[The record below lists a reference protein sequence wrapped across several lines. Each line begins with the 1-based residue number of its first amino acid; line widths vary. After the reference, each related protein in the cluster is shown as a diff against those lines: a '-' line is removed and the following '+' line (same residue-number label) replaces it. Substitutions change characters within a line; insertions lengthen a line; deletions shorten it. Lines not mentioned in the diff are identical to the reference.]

1 MTGATGVRYG
11 LVGAGYLG
19 KALARS
25 FAALPGASITAVFDP
40 ADAETVAAQFGAR
53 VELDWRALCAADDV
67 DVVVI
72 ASPNWAHHEQAVE
85 AAKNGKA
92 VFCEKPVALSYAH
105 ASEMID
111 ACSEAG
117 VLFMA
122 GHVTHFMSGVRRA
135 KQLIADGTIGDLV
148 FVRAIRNTWE
158 GARSAVSWKKQRA
171 ASGGHLYH
179 HIHELDLVQALLGPA
194 TIATMVGGN
203 VAHHGPNDGD
213 EEDLMLLSL
222 EFAGSSFAALEYGS
236 AFRWPEHFVLIQGT
250 KGAIRLGMEGD
261 GCELRTPERSE
272 RFLLH
277 RSEEEEASRKSFYTQ
292 GDKDAATVFGT
303 PDTDVP
309 AWIGGIVEEETAYFH
324 SLMQGGEVNSEFA
337 SLTDG
342 SAALSSMAAA
352 DALTRSMDEGRKV
365 AVSEILEGRGVGG
378 A

>member
-1 MTGATGVRYG
+1 MTETAVRYG

-25 FAALPGASITAVFDP
+25 FAALPGASVTAVFDP
-40 ADAETVAAQFGAR
+40 ADAATVAAEFGAR
-53 VELDWRALCAADDV
+53 VEPDWRALCAADDV

-72 ASPNWAHHEQAVE
+72 ASPNWAHHEQAVD
-85 AAKNGKA
+85 AAANGKA
-92 VFCEKPVALSYAH
+92 VFCEKPVALSYEH
-105 ASEMID
+105 ASAMVT
-111 ACSEAG
+111 ACSDAG

-122 GHVTHFMSGVRRA
+122 GHVTHFMAGVRRA
-135 KQLIADGTIGDLV
+135 KQLIADGAIGDVV

-158 GARSAVSWKKQRA
+158 GERSAVSWKKQRA

-194 TIATMVGGN
+194 TVATMVGGN

-213 EEDLMLLSL
+213 EEDLMLISL
-222 EFAGSSFAALEYGS
+222 EFAGASFAALEYGS
-236 AFRWPEHFVLIQGT
+236 AFRWPEHYVLVQGT

-261 GCELRTPERSE
+261 GCELRTPERTE

-277 RSEEEEASRKSFYTQ
+277 RSDDEEESRRSFYTQ

-324 SLMQGGEVNSEFA
+324 SLMQGGDVNPEFA

-342 SAALSSMAAA
+342 SAALSSIAAA